1 MQGGAVL
8 VLGGC
13 IGKDLSQCSTPY
25 YFPQAMP
32 SYFGVPAAMFDLLG
46 EPIVYRIIENLRK
59 SGIGPIFLV
68 IDDVFANH
76 EALRDIGQWRV
87 QVRNAPREE
96 LRIATQA
103 ALTTCRE
110 SGSRRA
116 IVMQAS
122 KYVEF
127 DVTDMLR
134 FHASSGQPVTLVRDS
149 SGPLGIA
156 IVGSDSTEQLMLPD
170 RRALQSFSLE
180 YVHRKYANRL
190 STPHDLRR
198 LAQDALL
205 QRCSIPPN
213 GRELRPGVWVAP
225 SARLHPRARI
235 VDPAYIGAHTLLRS
249 GVVITRYTSVEHHCE
264 IDRGSVVENATIL
277 PHTYLGSSLD
287 IAHSIVNRNIMVD
300 VRRAVEVEID
310 DRSLISSTSP
320 VRGRVPGP
328 SPVKSL
334 PLIGYS
340 PWQMLSD
347 ALGAFLPNRPLQ
359 SPASVRFSHNT
370 SDGRPDV
377 EELPRAGKFPNCA
390 RLPMNPY
397 SAVVVKT
404 LADRFDRSEVA
415 SFRREMQQVLR
426 RDQAQIV
433 LDLSS
438 VTHLDSA
445 GIEFLLDCLSAVVK
459 RDGELKLAALSP
471 QAETILEMTRV
482 GRFFEVFSTAEDAVR
497 SFDVF
502 LPNTHNSPEPWD
514 LFRAASGNHNPADN
528 LAEFSAAEDQDRKA
542 ARGEAAA

>member
-1 MQGGAVL
+1 MQVGAVL

-13 IGKDLSQCSTPY
+13 IGKDLSQSSKPY

-32 SYFGVPAAMFDLLG
+32 SYFGEPAAMLDLLG

-59 SGIGPIFLV
+59 SGVGPIFLV
-68 IDDVFANH
+68 TDDVFANH

-87 QVRNAPREE
+87 HVRNAPREE
-96 LRIATQA
+96 LRTATQA

-122 KYVEF
+122 KYVEL

-134 FHASSGQPVTLVRDS
+134 FHGASGQPVTFVRDS

-170 RRALQSFSLE
+170 RRAPRSFSLE
-180 YVHRKYANRL
+180 YMHRKYANRL

-205 QRCSIPPN
+205 QRCSIQPN

-225 SARLHPRARI
+225 SARLHPRARV

-300 VRRAVEVEID
+300 VRRAVEVEIG
-310 DRSLISSTSP
+310 DRSLIGSTSP
-320 VRGRVPGP
+320 VHGRVTGP

-334 PLIGYS
+334 PPIGYS

-347 ALGAFLPNRPLQ
+347 ALGAFLPNRPLP
-359 SPASVRFSHNT
+359 SPASVRFSYNA
-370 SDGRPDV
+370 SDGRPGL
-377 EELPRAGKFPNCA
+377 EELPRAGNS
-390 RLPMNPY
+390 R
-397 SAVVVKT
+397 T
-404 LADRFDRSEVA
+404 
-415 SFRREMQQVLR
+415 
-426 RDQAQIV
+426 
-433 LDLSS
+433 
-438 VTHLDSA
+438 
-445 GIEFLLDCLSAVVK
+445 
-459 RDGELKLAALSP
+459 
-471 QAETILEMTRV
+471 
-482 GRFFEVFSTAEDAVR
+482 VR
-497 SFDVF
+497 
-502 LPNTHNSPEPWD
+502 
-514 LFRAASGNHNPADN
+514 G
-528 LAEFSAAEDQDRKA
+528 
-542 ARGEAAA
+542 